1 LAWTER
7 KAFHLSDNQSTLRCW
22 AEINL
27 SALRHNV
34 GVVRGMVGESA
45 RIMAVVKA
53 NAYGHGLRGIV
64 QGLAGHVDM
73 FGVANIGEAQL
84 VRDSAPEARVF
95 IMGPALSGER
105 EAIVRGG
112 WIPAVSSV
120 EEAAAFAKISTGA
133 KIPVHL
139 AIDTG
144 MGRMGVWQEEAL
156 EVAKKIAALH
166 QIELAGIATH
176 LPVADEDEAFTQRQ
190 LDYFEKII
198 FKLRAAGIKAPL
210 VHSLNSAG
218 VIQFSLYARDMVRV
232 GLMLYGSSPIPGF
245 QDRLRPVM
253 TLKTRVALVHDVGA
267 GRGISYGRTFITK
280 TPMRIATLAVGYGDG
295 YPRHLSNQDAR
306 VLIRGHRCPVLGRVT
321 MDQIMVDVTDLNA
334 LDAGEEVVLIG
345 RQGSGEISAAE
356 VAQKAG
362 TIAWE
367 IFTGISSRVE
377 RVYLT

>member
-1 LAWTER
+1 MAWTER

-84 VRDSAPEARVF
+84 VRDSAPEAQMF
-95 IMGPALSGER
+95 IMGPALPGER

-120 EEAAAFAKISTGA
+120 EEAAAYAKISTGA

-144 MGRMGVWQEEAL
+144 MGRMGVWQDEAL
-156 EVAKKIAALH
+156 EVAKKIAALL

-245 QDRLRPVM
+245 QDRLRPVL
-253 TLKTRVALVHDVGA
+253 TLKTRVALVRAVGA
-267 GRGISYGRTFITK
+267 GRSIGYGRTYITK
-280 TPMRIATLAVGYGDG
+280 TPTRIATLAAGYGDG